1 MKNYLRLVSLS
12 FLERIS
18 FAIGRTLFT
27 VGIIFFYGYEIN
39 AQFSAFW
46 SLIAIVSTFFLF
58 GLDTIL
64 ITYSKNENSNFGYIG
79 KSELDKIVIIFLC
92 IGSFLSAFISFGI
105 FSTYENILNINFLYF
120 FISSFAFL
128 SINILGNLFK
138 GYEKFNFLIYI
149 NIFSF
154 SISIFYLIFNT
165 EGDNFIVFNTWL
177 IFCILTIILNFLIYL
192 FIRKQIP
199 DKSKDIDNLFS
210 QSFQKYI
217 YRLVYQ
223 LAIRADILIVYNLV
237 DKQTS
242 GYYATARLF
251 GDIVGYIHQGLY
263 PILVSRRPK
272 ENSSE
277 FLIPKVFILLIG
289 ISGFLLIN
297 LLNPFLNSYF
307 SGELIKF
314 ASYTIFGSSIFN
326 LIIFKSAE
334 VIGENKVPLSVIFL
348 TINTLCIFILFYVFD
363 INLGLKFL
371 LSQIMTITI
380 IYFINDKIFFGLI
393 SKNKNK

>member
-1 MKNYLRLVSLS
+1 M
-12 FLERIS
+12 
-18 FAIGRTLFT
+18 
-27 VGIIFFYGYEIN
+27 
-39 AQFSAFW
+39 
-46 SLIAIVSTFFLF
+46 
-58 GLDTIL
+58 
-64 ITYSKNENSNFGYIG
+64 
-79 KSELDKIVIIFLC
+79 
-92 IGSFLSAFISFGI
+92 
-105 FSTYENILNINFLYF
+105 
-120 FISSFAFL
+120 
-128 SINILGNLFK
+128 
-138 GYEKFNFLIYI
+138 
-149 NIFSF
+149 
-154 SISIFYLIFNT
+154 YLIFNT
-165 EGDNFIVFNTWL
+165 EGDDYIVFNTWL
-177 IFCILTIILNFLIYL
+177 IFCVLTIIQNFLFYL

-199 DKSKDIDNLFS
+199 NKSKDIDDLFS

-237 DKQTS
+237 DKQTA
-242 GYYATARLF
+242 GYYATARLV
-251 GDIVGYIHQGLY
+251 GDIVGYIHQGFY
-263 PILVSRRPK
+263 PILVSRRPN

-277 FLIPKVFILLIG
+277 FLIQKVLILLIG

-307 SGELIKF
+307 SEELIKF
-314 ASYTIFGSSIFN
+314 ASYTVFGSSIFN

-371 LSQIMTITI
+371 LSQIMTFTI

>member
-1 MKNYLRLVSLS
+1 MKNYLSLISLS
-12 FLERIS
+12 FIERIS
-18 FAIGRTLFT
+18 FALGRTIFT

-64 ITYSKNENSNFGYIG
+64 ITYSKNENTNFGYIG
-79 KSELDKIVIIFLC
+79 KSDLDKIIIIFMG

-105 FSTYENILNINFLYF
+105 FGTYENILNINFLYF

-138 GYEKFNFLIYI
+138 GYEKFNFLIYV
-149 NIFSF
+149 NLLSF
-154 SISIFYLIFNT
+154 SISILYLIFNT
-165 EGDNFIVFNTWL
+165 EGDDYIVFNTWL
-177 IFCILTIILNFLIYL
+177 IFCVLTIIQNFLFYL

-199 DKSKDIDNLFS
+199 NKSKDIDDLFS

-237 DKQTS
+237 DKQTA
-242 GYYATARLF
+242 GYYATARLV
-251 GDIVGYIHQGLY
+251 GDIVGYIHQGFY

-277 FLIPKVFILLIG
+277 FLIQKVLILLIG

-307 SGELIKF
+307 SEELIKF
-314 ASYTIFGSSIFN
+314 ASYTVFGSSIFN
-326 LIIFKSAE
+326 LIIFRSAE
-334 VIGENKVPLSVIFL
+334 VIGKNKVLLSVIFL
-348 TINTLCIFILFYVFD
+348 TINTLCIFILFYVLD
-363 INLGLKFL
+363 INLGLRFL
-371 LSQIMTITI
+371 LSQILTFTI

>member
-79 KSELDKIVIIFLC
+79 KSELDKIIIIFLC

-138 GYEKFNFLIYI
+138 GYEKFNFLIFI
-149 NIFSF
+149 NIRN
-154 SISIFYLIFNT
+154 IF
-165 EGDNFIVFNTWL
+165 
-177 IFCILTIILNFLIYL
+177 
-192 FIRKQIP
+192 
-199 DKSKDIDNLFS
+199 
-210 QSFQKYI
+210 
-217 YRLVYQ
+217 
-223 LAIRADILIVYNLV
+223 
-237 DKQTS
+237 
-242 GYYATARLF
+242 
-251 GDIVGYIHQGLY
+251 
-263 PILVSRRPK
+263 
-272 ENSSE
+272 
-277 FLIPKVFILLIG
+277 
-289 ISGFLLIN
+289 
-297 LLNPFLNSYF
+297 
-307 SGELIKF
+307 
-314 ASYTIFGSSIFN
+314 
-326 LIIFKSAE
+326 
-334 VIGENKVPLSVIFL
+334 
-348 TINTLCIFILFYVFD
+348 
-363 INLGLKFL
+363 
-371 LSQIMTITI
+371 
-380 IYFINDKIFFGLI
+380 
-393 SKNKNK
+393 

>member
-1 MKNYLRLVSLS
+1 MGV
-12 FLERIS
+12 
-18 FAIGRTLFT
+18 
-27 VGIIFFYGYEIN
+27 
-39 AQFSAFW
+39 
-46 SLIAIVSTFFLF
+46 
-58 GLDTIL
+58 
-64 ITYSKNENSNFGYIG
+64 
-79 KSELDKIVIIFLC
+79 
-92 IGSFLSAFISFGI
+92 GSFLSAFISFGI
-105 FSTYENILNINFLYF
+105 FDTYENILNINFLYF

-138 GYEKFNFLIYI
+138 GYEKFNFLIYV
-149 NIFSF
+149 NLLSF
-154 SISIFYLIFNT
+154 SISILYLIFNT
-165 EGDNFIVFNTWL
+165 EGDDYIVFNTWL
-177 IFCILTIILNFLIYL
+177 IFCVLTIIQNFLFYL

-199 DKSKDIDNLFS
+199 NKSKDIDDLFS

-237 DKQTS
+237 DKQTA
-242 GYYATARLF
+242 GYYATARLV
-251 GDIVGYIHQGLY
+251 GDIVGYIHQGFY

-277 FLIPKVFILLIG
+277 FLIQKVLILLIG

-307 SGELIKF
+307 SEELIKF
-314 ASYTIFGSSIFN
+314 ASYTVFGSSIFN

-348 TINTLCIFILFYVFD
+348 TINTLCIFILFYVLD

-371 LSQIMTITI
+371 LSQILTFTI